1 MNNSTFSL
9 TIIILHIHCNT
20 QPNLDVPSYI
30 IILNLYHFLY
40 HQKAV
45 LLWKL
50 LILTRCSFCS
60 CVQWDNAAPGG
71 GRPRM
76 RRRPGRR
83 KMVARGRGGGGGR
96 RGEQTFSRIHIFL
109 RSLDFCASIISR
121 TFFCSTIFTRS
132 KHFWHLHFCKDF
144 HAYMFLQGSIT
155 FPASVFLQK
164 HGFLFT
170 MSKKRTFLVKLCM
183 KYVIA
188 S

>member
-96 RGEQTFSRIHIFL
+96 RGEQTFSRIHIFS
-109 RSLDFCASIISR
+109 RSLDFKHFCASLFSQGTNI
-121 TFFCSTIFTRS
+121 FCIHIFARIFT
-132 KHFWHLHFCKDF
+132 HLYFYKD
-144 HAYMFLQGSIT
+144 L
-155 FPASVFLQK
+155 
-164 HGFLFT
+164 
-170 MSKKRTFLVKLCM
+170 
-183 KYVIA
+183 
-188 S
+188 